1 MKRRCDARSFAGNRA
16 VAGESPWSLG
26 HDESSRDSLPYNTW
40 GRVKIR
46 YPNTWMLKE
55 TGEFGGLTDPMAA
68 AAIFL
73 PLEPN
78 AIGI

>member
-1 MKRRCDARSFAGNRA
+1 MGIYLYICLN
-16 VAGESPWSLG
+16 
-26 HDESSRDSLPYNTW
+26 
-40 GRVKIR
+40 
-46 YPNTWMLKE
+46 KE